1 MVASG
6 TAMKGVNGLSFLKR
20 MLDSGKRNSPVIA
33 KEINKIIKNYR
44 MMVGM

>member
-1 MVASG
+1 
-6 TAMKGVNGLSFLKR
+6 MKGVNGLSFLKR
-20 MLDSGKRNSPVIA
+20 MLNSGRKNLTVIA